1 MLLRQFKAAE
11 GKGEVD
17 MKPQAMFVTTILP
30 VCSILL
36 ITGCDRNRD
45 AMGRPMT
52 ETERTVGQKVDDKDL
67 ANRVKNAL
75 DDNAAYKF
83 PDVKVNVYDRTVQLS
98 GFVQTREQKQ
108 KAEDIAKLITTGA
121 KVENKITVKE

>member
-1 MLLRQFKAAE
+1 
-11 GKGEVD
+11 

-67 ANRVKNAL
+67 ASRVKNAL

-108 KAEDIAKLITTGA
+108 KAGDIAKLITTGA